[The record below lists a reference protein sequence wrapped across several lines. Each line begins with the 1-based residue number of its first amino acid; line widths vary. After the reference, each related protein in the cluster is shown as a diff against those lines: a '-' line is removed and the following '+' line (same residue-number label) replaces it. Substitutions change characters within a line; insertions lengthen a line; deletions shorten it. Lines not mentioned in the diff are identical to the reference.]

1 MVARAHRR
9 LNDFPSGTARFARSS
24 PAAQAAVG
32 PAEESREGPS
42 RLEAGAQGSPRRDP
56 VTDRE
61 VGMRIDSLRLDQAT
75 VAAARQA
82 PRRCAACDPAKGST
96 TAPTTT
102 AGTTLSVTAT
112 WQWSVSMQISLR
124 ISTGAAATETPAT
137 PAPAPAV
144 EEGHEGRH
152 GRAHVAQA
160 LRQLARAVRHE
171 LRAIVRDNPDMD
183 PAVRDELRQI
193 GKRLS
198 LDGPLTTLLWRDAV
212 QTPGA
217 YRMQAQATDAQG
229 ARSDW
234 AEVGILVEAETKPT
248 AQPGPV
254 KPAPAEQG
262 PCGWSTVAAF
272 DGQVRVDIF
281 ADLQDFGIRQFVHAA
296 GRLDAD
302 CY

>member
-1 MVARAHRR
+1 MR
-9 LNDFPSGTARFARSS
+9 L
-24 PAAQAAVG
+24 
-32 PAEESREGPS
+32 
-42 RLEAGAQGSPRRDP
+42 
-56 VTDRE
+56 
-61 VGMRIDSLRLDQAT
+61 DSLRPDQAT

-82 PRRCAACDPAKGST
+82 PRRCAACDPGKGST

-152 GRAHVAQA
+152 GRAHVAQS

-193 GKRLS
+193 GKQFRDDLRAAFHDAGRGHDFDPSRLLS
-198 LDGPLTTLLWRDAV
+198 GVQEALLGLADRLGALIGEEEVPPTELAPPAETPPPADEPALPAQEPLTAS
-212 QTPGA
+212 A
-217 YRMQAQATDAQG
+217 
-229 ARSDW
+229 
-234 AEVGILVEAETKPT
+234 
-248 AQPGPV
+248 
-254 KPAPAEQG
+254 
-262 PCGWSTVAAF
+262 
-272 DGQVRVDIF
+272 
-281 ADLQDFGIRQFVHAA
+281 
-296 GRLDAD
+296 
-302 CY
+302 